1 MNLIKLLRFEPLH
14 YRMHKGI
21 YFHAVKDDETTL
33 SDLLGLKH
41 LPIDQEIKDEDFW
54 NVIIEEIPNE

>member
-14 YRMHKGI
+14 SNRMHKGI

-41 LPIDQEIKDEDFW
+41 LPIQEIKDEDFW